1 MSYRLSGE
9 SAFITGAA
17 SGIGRAS
24 AMLFAAEGARVMAC
38 DINDDGEK
46 VAEAICQAGGE
57 AAFVRADVTDEQE
70 VTAAFEAAVGHFG
83 APGVLFN
90 CAGGSTDAD
99 AAVDSLSV
107 DALDQVLRLDLRSVM
122 LCSRAAIPLMVGHGG
137 GSIINMS
144 SFVAFRGVFN
154 IHAYTSAKGAL
165 VSLTRAMAGR
175 YARDG
180 IRVNAIAP
188 GIALSERAAARMA
201 SGNIAPTLTFSFA
214 DYPFATGTPE
224 DIANVALFLAS
235 GESRM
240 ISAQT
245 IVADGGLSSY

>member
-1 MSYRLSGE
+1 
-9 SAFITGAA
+9 
-17 SGIGRAS
+17 
-24 AMLFAAEGARVMAC
+24 
-38 DINDDGEK
+38 
-46 VAEAICQAGGE
+46 
-57 AAFVRADVTDEQE
+57 
-70 VTAAFEAAVGHFG
+70 
-83 APGVLFN
+83 
-90 CAGGSTDAD
+90 
-99 AAVDSLSV
+99 
-107 DALDQVLRLDLRSVM
+107 
-122 LCSRAAIPLMVGHGG
+122 
-137 GSIINMS
+137 MS

-154 IHAYTSAKGAL
+154 IHAYISAKGAL

-201 SGNIAPTLTFSFA
+201 SGNIAPTLTFRFE
-214 DYPFATGTPE
+214 DYPFATGRPE

-235 GESRM
+235 DESRM